1 MPYQYND
8 PYCADCSKRKAWIEC
23 VLVDEQN
30 QPLAGLSYTLKV
42 RNGVIRK
49 GVTDAQ
55 GYLRQEDL
63 PRTVAT
69 LTIESQKLTDEM
81 EKRPLRTLRGE
92 AHSTVKPDALLQGY
106 SYRYAVIG
114 ELCDKA
120 PDIDKWES
128 ARFGLPHYHF
138 PKEDEFNGLKFMG
151 EDFNQRHVIEVCPF
165 RAWSLILNHT
175 PDYDM
180 VNAYNLG
187 LMSLLVYKDE
197 TMVDPDEIEDMREF
211 INTPDTTTSF
221 FLSTVF

>member
-81 EKRPLRTLRGE
+81 EKRPLRTLRGRLTRPSNRMHYYK
-92 AHSTVKPDALLQGY
+92 AIP
-106 SYRYAVIG
+106 IG
-114 ELCDKA
+114 
-120 PDIDKWES
+120 
-128 ARFGLPHYHF
+128 
-138 PKEDEFNGLKFMG
+138 
-151 EDFNQRHVIEVCPF
+151 
-165 RAWSLILNHT
+165 
-175 PDYDM
+175 
-180 VNAYNLG
+180 
-187 LMSLLVYKDE
+187 
-197 TMVDPDEIEDMREF
+197 MR
-211 INTPDTTTSF
+211 
-221 FLSTVF
+221 LSGIMR